1 MYSVSS
7 LKRKNLYG
15 YAIICLSCYRFFI
28 LLTLRVFALRGNPI
42 FKIISYGKENED
54 ILRRA
59 VRGHGNFIEYTPLFL
74 ILLYLAENA
83 GTQSYILH
91 ILAIIFMFER
101 LLHGILFSF
110 LIIQSFILRATGMFL
125 TMLGIGLVG
134 LLNFIQ
140 SILVYF

>member
-1 MYSVSS
+1 MVTQLYASVAT
-7 LKRKNLYG
+7 G
-15 YAIICLSCYRFFI
+15 FFI

-91 ILAIIFMFER
+91 ILAIIFMFGR

-140 SILVYF
+140 YILVYF